1 MGIEKV
7 GSGMKAAGKRQKGS
21 AFEREIA
28 QMLREVGLDST
39 AQRMILS
46 GGMGGFVSDIKTV
59 LPLHIEAK
67 RQEVTKFKE
76 WYAQANG
83 SKEKNKTPI
92 VVWRENNGEPFV
104 YLKFRDLLTILLLA
118 KKGGWSL

>member
-1 MGIEKV
+1 
-7 GSGMKAAGKRQKGS
+7 MKAAGKRQKGS

-76 WYAQANG
+76 WYAQADG

-104 YLKFRDLLTILLLA
+104 YLKFKDLLTILLLA